1 MEQDSDNEDAPLVAR
16 ARAKSATA
24 QQASSTSAK
33 GPAKLCVHGVLQRRV
48 SIYWEDKQSWFTGG
62 VDKYDEGIGKI
73 RVTYDDG
80 DCHWYPL
87 DELESMT
94 SANTLRWVAA
104 TSAAT
109 STARRDASTPVNPSS
124 PSRKTGTNT
133 KCLATKREDGAERS
147 DDDSADDNIP
157 LSKRVVPAKR
167 GSGNGSR
174 GSGSSQL
181 GKAAIL
187 LAEVGSRPVGGKR
200 AASPDSD
207 VEYVK
212 PKKLKPP
219 EVINI
224 SDSESDIQSACED
237 GSASDGMCLCS
248 CINLST
254 MYMYVCMYVSNFL

>member
-1 MEQDSDNEDAPLVAR
+1 MEQDSEDVDAPLVAR
-16 ARAKSATA
+16 ARAKSATD
-24 QQASSTSAK
+24 QQANSTCAQ
-33 GPAKLCVHGVLQRRV
+33 GPAKLCGYGVMQRRV
-48 SIYWEDKQSWFTGG
+48 SIYWEDEQSWFTGG

-80 DCHWYPL
+80 NCHWYPL

-109 STARRDASTPVNPSS
+109 STASRDASAPVNPSS

-133 KCLATKREDGAERS
+133 KRLATERKDGAERS
-147 DDDSADDNIP
+147 DDDSADDDIP
-157 LSKRVVPAKR
+157 LSSRVVPAKR
-167 GSGNGSR
+167 GSGNGSK

-181 GKAAIL
+181 GKAASL
-187 LAEVGSRPVGGKR
+187 LAEVGGRPVGGKR

-212 PKKLKPP
+212 PKKAKPP

-224 SDSESDIQSACED
+224 SDSESDIQSASED
-237 GSASDGMCLCS
+237 GSASDGMC
-248 CINLST
+248 
-254 MYMYVCMYVSNFL
+254 V